1 MNGPLRTPS
10 KFRHNTETTERTTV
24 DQNRGPAFILR
35 SMISNKA
42 EPPLSPGEQYRVGT
56 LEKALTVLELLE
68 KGPKPLSIQEIS
80 LAAAIQRAAVYRMLC
95 TFQRRGYVERLENKK
110 YRSTSRRRRI
120 QIGYCAPLAGSPFRV
135 DVAASLRDAAA
146 RSSVDLLVVDNN
158 EEDPEA
164 SLRNAQ
170 LLVDVHVDL
179 AIMFQ
184 PVEWIGHT
192 MADRLLR
199 AAIPFIAV
207 EIPLHGG
214 VYFGANNYR
223 AGRLA
228 GQTLGRFAD
237 KHWKGR
243 YDRVVLVE
251 SSLAS
256 TTVPPRLAGVLVGLG
271 ETLGMVDETRVT
283 HLDGRSHLDASREA
297 MSEFLARSNK
307 GEKLLIACFNDPAA
321 IGTLRAV
328 RAAGREKDVAI
339 VGQNATQE
347 SREEIR
353 NPRSRFIASI
363 AYFPERYGDKL
374 IRLATSMLNRE
385 PVPPAVYIE
394 HLVIDSHNV
403 EKFYGEK

>member
-1 MNGPLRTPS
+1 MTSKKPRSPFSPS
-10 KFRHNTETTERTTV
+10 
-24 DQNRGPAFILR
+24 
-35 SMISNKA
+35 
-42 EPPLSPGEQYRVGT
+42 EQYRVGT

-68 KGPKPLSIQEIS
+68 RGVRPLSIQEIS
-80 LAAAIQRAAVYRMLC
+80 LAASIHRAAVFRMLC
-95 TFQRRGYVERLENKK
+95 TLQRRGYVERLENKR
-110 YRSTSRRRRI
+110 YRSTSRRRRV

-146 RSSVDLLVVDNN
+146 LSNVDLLVVDNN
-158 EEDPEA
+158 EQDAEA
-164 SLRNAQ
+164 SLRSAQ
-170 LLVDVHVDL
+170 LLVDAHVDL
-179 AIMFQ
+179 VIMFQ

-192 MADRLLR
+192 MADLFLH
-199 AAIPFIAV
+199 AAIPFVTV

-237 KHWKGR
+237 KTWKGR
-243 YDRVVLVE
+243 FDGVVLVE

-256 TTVPPRLAGVLVGLG
+256 TNVPARLAGVLVGLG
-271 ETLGMVDETRVT
+271 ETLGTVDETRVT
-283 HLDGRSHLDASREA
+283 HLDGRSHLDDSREA
-297 MSEFLARSNK
+297 MSAFLTRSRK
-307 GEKLLIACFNDPAA
+307 GQKLLIACFNDPAA

-328 RAAGREKDVAI
+328 RAAGREKDVVI

-353 NPRSRFIASI
+353 NPRSRFVASI

-374 IRLATSMLNRE
+374 LRLATSMLNRE

-394 HLVIDSHNV
+394 HLVIDSRNV